1 MKIKLPSNR
10 NFGIVFF
17 LFFLIIS
24 LWPLL
29 SSGEI
34 RYWSFLISII
44 FLVLGIINS
53 KVLTPL
59 NRLWIKFGILL
70 GKIVNPVVMGIIFFI
85 VVTPISL
92 ILKVIGKDTLNLKKN
107 NSKSY
112 WIQKEEP
119 KSTMKDQF

>member
-17 LFFLIIS
+17 LFFLVIS

-34 RYWSFLISII
+34 RHWSFLISII

-70 GKIVNPVVMGIIFFI
+70 GKIVSPVVMGIIFFI

-119 KSTMKDQF
+119 KSSMKDQF